1 MSAERAVLFFGF
13 GLCLLWALIPS
24 VLFPNPPL
32 DVVEGFA
39 WGKELAFGYT
49 KHPPLQAW
57 LLELS
62 YRITGGGTLGGYW
75 LSQISIGLGYF
86 CIWHLAKRLGLT
98 PWQAFWSVVLTS
110 VTFYFTLPAP
120 EFNPN
125 IMQIPLWAGMIL
137 VVHRAL
143 QQGRLLDWLLLG
155 ILAAFG
161 LYTKYFV
168 ALLIGTIGLYVLVYP
183 EARTHLLT
191 IGPWLTAL
199 VCLMLLTPHALWLL
213 ETDLLTLQY
222 AASRSKG
229 ADSWTDHIFNPVH
242 FLGAQIGNHAGL
254 FIVVF
259 SGFGLTGLKAF
270 RIRLAEA
277 NIDRNKPSDK
287 DRFLLWFA
295 FLPLGVVL
303 SASAVTGNE
312 FEHMWGTPLFIL
324 SGVVAV
330 RYLRLPTTWVFQR
343 RPLIAALAIQTI
355 FLSII
360 IGQAVFEPYWKK
372 KQTRMHYP
380 GLAIAHAMSQE
391 WSNATGTP
399 IAYVAGDMWSAANI
413 TNNAQERPSMFYH
426 HDPVLSPW
434 IDLED
439 VQKKGVMLIW
449 RGNSETP
456 PRELLRYYPDV
467 IRQGTRNFSYISSAE
482 IAPVQVNW
490 VIIKPGMVAV
500 NPVQ

>member
-1 MSAERAVLFFGF
+1 MSAERAVLSFGF

-39 WGKELAFGYT
+39 WGKELALGYT

-62 YRITGGGTLGGYW
+62 YRITGGRTVGGYW

-86 CIWHLAKRLGLT
+86 CLWHLAKRMGLS
-98 PWQAFWSVVLTS
+98 PWQAFWSIVLTS

-125 IMQIPLWAGMIL
+125 IIQIPIWAGMVL
-137 VVHRAL
+137 VTHRAL
-143 QQGRLLDWLLLG
+143 QQGRLLDWILLG
-155 ILAAFG
+155 VLAALG

-183 EARTHLLT
+183 EARKSLLT
-191 IGPWLTAL
+191 IGPWLAAL
-199 VCLMLLTPHALWLL
+199 VCLILLIPHVLWLV
-213 ETDLLTLQY
+213 ETNFLTFQY

-229 ADSWTDHIFNPVH
+229 ADGWIDHVFNPVH

-254 FIVVF
+254 FVVVVA
-259 SGFGLTGLKAF
+259 GFGLSSLKAF
-270 RIRLAEA
+270 RNRLAEA
-277 NIDRNKPSDK
+277 NNQRNRNSDQDK
-287 DRFLLWFA
+287 FLLWFA
-295 FLPLGVVL
+295 FLPLSVVL
-303 SASAVTGNE
+303 LASAVTGNE
-312 FEHMWGTPLFIL
+312 FERMWGTPLFVL
-324 SGVVAV
+324 SGVIAV
-330 RYLRLPTTWVFQR
+330 RYLRLPAAWIFPR
-343 RPLIAALAIQTI
+343 RALVAALAIQAI
-355 FLSII
+355 FLSVI
-360 IGQAVFEPYWKK
+360 IGQAVLEPYWKK

-380 GLAIAHAMSQE
+380 GPAVARAMSAE
-391 WSNATGTP
+391 WLNATGTP

-413 TNNAQERPSMFYH
+413 TNNARERPSMFYH

-439 VQKKGVMLIW
+439 VQKKGVMLVW
-449 RGNSETP
+449 RGDSETP
-456 PRELLRYYPDV
+456 PPEILRYYPDA
-467 IRQGTRNFSYISSAE
+467 IRQGTQSFAYNTPADTP
-482 IAPVQVNW
+482 PVKVNW
-490 VIIKPGMVAV
+490 VIIKPGMVAES
-500 NPVQ
+500 PMQ